1 MGINRINLPKT
12 IGTWKL
18 VDSPK
23 KINSKNIFDYMNG
36 SGELY
41 LSYNFDHLIVYEY
54 KNKSKN
60 DILVELYYMKDS
72 DDAFGLLSLDW
83 GGETVFLHPSSEQN
97 RDPFSRALYGKG
109 LLRIWSDN
117 LYVRIMSVWETPEVR
132 NVILQ
137 LGKIITS
144 GRKEGPPP
152 QLLKVMPPLLGSPWK
167 LKREKMG
174 YFYNYLVLNSLY
186 YLSHDNI
193 LGLDHSTEG
202 VIAPYEINKE
212 GRIQSRMYFLIIKY
226 PCNKQAKKALDHFL
240 KVYLPD
246 KQKEKGKNLKG
257 KNKDFFKIEDGWM
270 GYQLTDRYVSLVFV
284 CPDLSSAQLIINRVS
299 LNIRRF
305 E

>member
-117 LYVRIMSVWETPEVR
+117 YGK
-132 NVILQ
+132 LQ
-137 LGKIITS
+137 
-144 GRKEGPPP
+144 R
-152 QLLKVMPPLLGSPWK
+152 
-167 LKREKMG
+167 
-174 YFYNYLVLNSLY
+174 
-186 YLSHDNI
+186 
-193 LGLDHSTEG
+193 
-202 VIAPYEINKE
+202 
-212 GRIQSRMYFLIIKY
+212 
-226 PCNKQAKKALDHFL
+226 
-240 KVYLPD
+240 
-246 KQKEKGKNLKG
+246 
-257 KNKDFFKIEDGWM
+257 
-270 GYQLTDRYVSLVFV
+270 
-284 CPDLSSAQLIINRVS
+284 
-299 LNIRRF
+299 
-305 E
+305 